1 MGYNIRQIGLAEARA
16 QSTSYSYALLYMIS
30 GVKLCRAEGI
40 GQIDWEECQEARFFS
55 EGRELHVFEGED
67 GMKAVEVTDAD
78 GNGVIIKEFLLDNRF
93 SSVGSS
99 VLVQEYLEYDEDGQ
113 AYVANTRLKG
123 IC

>member
-1 MGYNIRQIGLAEARA
+1 MGYNIRKIGLAEAKE
-16 QSTSYSYALLYMIS
+16 QSAYYSYALLYMIS
-30 GVKLCRAEGI
+30 GVKLCRTEEL

-55 EGRELHVFEGED
+55 ENRELHIFESED
-67 GMKAVEVTDAD
+67 GMEAVEVSDAD

-123 IC
+123 IR